1 MCGLGRG
8 GSGSVPL
15 PQSAGAQGCLCRKA
29 DSLPNFSPGPW
40 GRGNRRA
47 QPQRG
52 WGAARAPP
60 GAAGRGSRRCR
71 TPALRAGE
79 LPGFAERPS
88 GGSAPGKRK
97 KETEDEGG
105 QGETREAGDSEREQ
119 GRGRARAGTARAVSA
134 PRQRTAPAGA
144 ECAPSPAA
152 EVAGGEQR
160 RGRERGVRGLP
171 SRSRDEGERTG
182 GQRRSVLG
190 PAGSMWRPGTAA
202 AAEGHGEEGASHG
215 SAPRLPPA
223 SGRDEEGGAE
233 AARRA
238 PAGGGGGSAGAAPP
252 SPLLNPAPGRIPGS
266 RGASPP
272 SQCA

>member
-1 MCGLGRG
+1 MGGRPPLHLHLHGWDLLGPGQLERWWRGASCKNCNSPPPHGVSPGRETQVPADPLFRGFSSPSSEGDQRVCGLVRG

-105 QGETREAGDSEREQ
+105 QGETREAGDSESEQ

-144 ECAPSPAA
+144 ECAPSLAA
-152 EVAGGEQR
+152 EVAGGEER
-160 RGRERGVRGLP
+160 RGPG
-171 SRSRDEGERTG
+171 
-182 GQRRSVLG
+182 
-190 PAGSMWRPGTAA
+190 AGCARVTFPEPG
-202 AAEGHGEEGASHG
+202 
-215 SAPRLPPA
+215 
-223 SGRDEEGGAE
+223 
-233 AARRA
+233 
-238 PAGGGGGSAGAAPP
+238 
-252 SPLLNPAPGRIPGS
+252 
-266 RGASPP
+266 
-272 SQCA
+272 